1 MKDGEMTDAELVRSS
16 LEGDM
21 ESYKTLMNRHRGGAM
36 AVALNM
42 LMNYEDAEDA
52 CQDAYLKAFQNLV
65 RFDCRRSFK
74 NWFYALVSN
83 LCLDRI
89 RKKRRFFKFLGRLKS
104 EEMTAAG
111 SPPRPVSHA
120 GLIDLKR
127 LRCLSPRE
135 RTALYLWAQEGC
147 SGSEIAEALGCS
159 EKTAHVYLFKAR
171 TKLKAFLREEKNGSL

>member
-16 LEGDM
+16 LKGDM

-42 LMNYEDAEDA
+42 LMNYQDAEDV
-52 CQDAYLKAFQNLV
+52 CQDAYLKAYQNLA
-65 RFDCRRSFK
+65 RFDSRRSFK
-74 NWFYALVSN
+74 NWFYALLSN
-83 LCLDRI
+83 LCLDRM
-89 RKKRRFFKFLGRLKS
+89 RKKKRFFKFLGRLKS
-104 EEMTAAG
+104 EEMTGAG
-111 SPPRPVSHA
+111 GPPGRVSS
-120 GLIDLKR
+120 GFPDLKR

-135 RTALYLWAQEGC
+135 RMALYLWAQEGC

-159 EKTAHVYLFKAR
+159 EKTAHVHLFKAR